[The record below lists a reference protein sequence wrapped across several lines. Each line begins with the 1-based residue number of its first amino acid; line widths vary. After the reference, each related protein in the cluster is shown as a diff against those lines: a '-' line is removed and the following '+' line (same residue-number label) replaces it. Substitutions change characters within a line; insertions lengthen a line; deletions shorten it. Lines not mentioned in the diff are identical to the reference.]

1 MSVAV
6 PDHHRLDHRAPLVL
20 DTRELGRRP
29 GALLRVQRDAPAPG
43 GWAVGLTSVP
53 ADTELQLDLR
63 LESVLD
69 GVLVSGTVT
78 AAIVGECGRC
88 LEPFTDEVD
97 ADVQEL
103 FLYDASDA
111 DPNDDG
117 VSVVLGDL
125 IDIEPVLRDAVVLSL
140 PLNPLCE
147 DDCPGLC
154 ATCGERLDVDGPVH
168 VHDVAV
174 DPRWAALLERPEG
187 QHLADPHNPSA
198 GSAGGA
204 DEKEI

>member
-6 PDHHRLDHRAPLVL
+6 SEHHRLDHRAPLVL

-29 GALLRVQRDAPAPG
+29 GTLLRVQRDVPAPG
-43 GWAVGLTSVP
+43 GWEVGLTSVP
-53 ADTELQLDLR
+53 ADTDLRLDLR

-78 AAIVGECGRC
+78 TAIVGECGRC

-103 FLYDASDA
+103 FLYDAADA
-111 DPNDDG
+111 DPNDQD
-117 VSVVLGDL
+117 VSVVVGDL
-125 IDIEPVLRDAVVLSL
+125 IDLEPAVRDAVVLSL

-154 ATCGERLDVDGPVH
+154 ATCGERLDVDGPAH
-168 VHDVAV
+168 VHDVAI
-174 DPRWAALLERPEG
+174 DPRWAGLLERSEG
-187 QHLADPHNPSA
+187 QHPVDPHDPSA

>member
-1 MSVAV
+1 MSPAV
-6 PDHHRLDHRAPLVL
+6 PESPRLDPRDPFVL

-29 GALLRVQRDAPAPG
+29 GAMIRVERAIPAPA
-43 GWAVGLTSVP
+43 GWGVGLTSVP
-53 ADTELQLDLR
+53 AGTDLRLGVR

-88 LEPFTDEVD
+88 LEPFTDTVQ

-103 FLYDASDA
+103 FLYDASEA
-111 DPNDDG
+111 DPDDDD
-117 VSVVLGDL
+117 VPVVVGDF
-125 IDIEPVLRDAVVLSL
+125 IHTEAVLRDAVVLGL

-154 ATCGERLDVDGPVH
+154 PTCGERLEIDGPA
-168 VHDVAV
+168 HDHEAAV
-174 DPRWAALLERPEG
+174 DPRWAALRTRVEG
-187 QHLADPHNPSA
+187 QHVADPHDQSA
-198 GSAGGA
+198 GTSGGA